1 MLQDGVKSIHAACK
15 VLCIGLFLCF
25 SMPCKNTFA
34 NILVQRAADL
44 LFFSIVVAC
53 FNLQRHYPEL
63 TCELPA
69 VRQQFISSD
78 AAYMSSQD
86 GQEPTLLDQDMC

>member
-1 MLQDGVKSIHAACK
+1 MYRTFPLFQHAVQEHFCK
-15 VLCIGLFLCF
+15 HF
-25 SMPCKNTFA
+25 SPTRCRSA
-34 NILVQRAADL
+34 V
-44 LFFSIVVAC
+44 FFIVVAC